1 MTSTTMKQR
10 IEAAKSDLS
19 LDSLVMQTTGA
30 TRLEHNIR
38 CPFHEDKTPSL
49 HVYSDGHWKCF
60 AGSCAK
66 SGDALDWLGYL
77 RFGNNYDPRQH
88 LTEIIDSLGSL
99 NIQPLATPPRQPAA
113 LQTLIDQDLPS
124 RLQARMGQ
132 REIAYWEQQG
142 IPEHTLI
149 QFGVGFTGERYSFG
163 WYYRGLLTAVKL
175 RRDEILAPNI
185 EPKYTSLKGSRYS
198 QPFNID
204 QVILRGTPPGV
215 CLIVEDEKSAM
226 AAAACGIVAVAA
238 PAGTKW
244 EKWQDLL
251 SGVER
256 VIFVPD
262 NDDAGIIATQ
272 NIRKVARR
280 FEIRATPIGKDLF
293 DYHEWVYREFIDR
306 TAIRA
311 ILKGWLEI
319 E

>member
-1 MTSTTMKQR
+1 MTNATMKQR

-30 TRLEHNIR
+30 TRLEHNIK
-38 CPFHEDKTPSL
+38 CIFHDDSSPSL
-49 HVYSDGHWKCF
+49 HVYDNGTWHCF
-60 AGSCAK
+60 GCKK

-113 LQTLIDQDLPS
+113 LQTLIDQSLPS

-175 RRDEILAPNI
+175 RRDEILAPDL
-185 EPKYTSLKGSRYS
+185 EPKYISLKGSRYS

-204 QVILRGTPPGV
+204 QVILRGTPPPV
-215 CLIVEDEKSAM
+215 CLIVEDEKSAL

-244 EKWQDLL
+244 DSWLSLL
-251 SGVER
+251 SRVER
-256 VIFVPD
+256 VIIVPD
-262 NDDAGIIATQ
+262 NDDAGIIAA
-272 NIRKVARR
+272 NKIRQTARR
-280 FEIRATPIGKDLF
+280 FEVRAAPVGKDLF
-293 DYHEWVYREFIDR
+293 DYHESLFREYQDR

-311 ILKGWLEI
+311 IMKGWLDLA
-319 E
+319 